1 MELTAQEKAKVNRIV
16 NGNMMVA
23 SIKVLQ
29 ENMEYFRN
37 EYKGTEKNVF
47 NRIVKNCEIL
57 FDPNKMNEAEINE
70 ITTVSDAL
78 MDGEYN
84 IRKQY
89 REHVSKQIIEQR
101 KDDE

>member
-1 MELTAQEKAKVNRIV
+1 MELTTEEKAKVNRIV

-57 FDPNKMNEAEINE
+57 FDPKKMNEAETKE
-70 ITTVSDAL
+70 IETVSDAL

-89 REHVSKQIIEQR
+89 RKHVSTQIIESR
-101 KDDE
+101 KDE